1 MLVATPAGVSV
12 YTLIRLLFLFLCVFN
27 LLPCITLTAVGCN
40 RKKRK
45 KQKKKVD
52 FLVDLIDLL

>member
-12 YTLIRLLFLFLCVFN
+12 YTLIHLLFLFLCVFN

-40 RKKRK
+40 KKK
-45 KQKKKVD
+45 KKKVKEKS
-52 FLVDLIDLL
+52 

>member
-12 YTLIRLLFLFLCVFN
+12 STLIHLLFLFLCVFN

-40 RKKRK
+40 KKKEKSKRK
-45 KQKKKVD
+45 KLT
-52 FLVDLIDLL
+52 F